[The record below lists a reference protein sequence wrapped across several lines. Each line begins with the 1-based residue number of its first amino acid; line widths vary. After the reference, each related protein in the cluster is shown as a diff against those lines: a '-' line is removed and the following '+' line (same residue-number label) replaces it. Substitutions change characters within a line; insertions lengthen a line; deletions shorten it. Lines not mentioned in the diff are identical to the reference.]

1 MRVEVVFMKLWR
13 RRGEHPGATIQ
24 QVVSDIWIYGYIS
37 KYIWIYG
44 YWIYGYRDIWIYF
57 DTYRYIV
64 IGIYGYIE
72 IFRIWIYDVG

>member
-1 MRVEVVFMKLWR
+1 MFFFVSLDFNIYTVLFLSFIKEKV
-13 RRGEHPGATIQ
+13 AT
-24 QVVSDIWIYGYIS
+24 IWIYGYIS